1 MKKIFILIIFISLA
15 LTSPLELPKINSN
28 DEIISHSYFTLSYNE
43 NHEQAN
49 WVAYKLTRNMIENGS
64 YSRTNNY
71 RPDYKV
77 KNSSS
82 QLSDYKYSDYDK
94 GHLCPASDMKIS
106 KTGMSESFFMSNI
119 SPQNPSFN
127 KGIWKTLEGTVRT
140 WAINNEEIY
149 IVTGPIL
156 TNVMG
161 SIGSN
166 SVSVPK
172 YFYKVILAY
181 NQPEIKGIG
190 FIIENKKGE
199 LSLTSYAVSIDDVE
213 KITGIDFFPLL
224 PDEIENHVE
233 SFFSID
239 KWSWEKTN
247 SKKSTESN
255 SVSCNGKTT
264 KGKICRNKTLNSSG
278 YCYLHEG
285 QSDPSFNPKSERLSS
300 SNRCT
305 SNTKKGSR
313 CKRKTY
319 CLNYKCS
326 SHGGNCY

>member
-1 MKKIFILIIFISLA
+1 MKKIFIPIVFISLVLA
-15 LTSPLELPKINSN
+15 SSLELPKIDAN

-64 YSRTNNY
+64 YSRTDNF

-82 QLSDYKYSDYDK
+82 QLSDYKYSGYDR
-94 GHLCPASDMKIS
+94 GHLCPAGDMKIS

-127 KGIWKTLEGTVRT
+127 RGIWKSLEGTVRT

-166 SVSVPK
+166 SVSIPK
-172 YFYKVILAY
+172 YFYKVILDY

-233 SFFSID
+233 SSFSTD
-239 KWSWEKTN
+239 KWSWKKTN

-278 YCYLHEG
+278 YCYLHER

-319 CLNYKCS
+319 CSNYKCS